1 MFLVR
6 PHNRIVSVA
15 PRVTSKYYI
24 KHKKLA
30 RVEAFN
36 LILSVMTKK
45 IIFYDFDY
53 RMILESAGI
62 IDSAKKEASKSGS
75 SKKQKK

>member
-1 MFLVR
+1 
-6 PHNRIVSVA
+6 
-15 PRVTSKYYI
+15 
-24 KHKKLA
+24 
-30 RVEAFN
+30 
-36 LILSVMTKK
+36 MTKK
-45 IIFYDFDY
+45 IFFYDFDY